1 MTSSK
6 PISWAGL
13 LAAASVASLSAGA
26 QSFIFS
32 EGHGDIGIAYEGGA
46 FEPHWHLHA
55 GAVVNNSPLSED
67 AEYAPG
73 DALAY
78 VPNPSVNRPAGAQW
92 DFLGTAAGN
101 PLWTLPQSNTA
112 GKPFLGIASEELT
125 ASEWSSLTLSLVGLN
140 GPSGGQFSLWQ
151 SDAFGSPVVKMASSD
166 GFSSADTMSMIP
178 GGHDH
183 FFYGFTEPGVYQL
196 TFKWDGTHTG
206 DGAIS
211 ATETF
216 AFGVTAVPE
225 PGEVGVAVALGLGG
239 LAWFRNRRRV
249 ASGQSR

>member
-1 MTSSK
+1 MTPHNHSGL
-6 PISWAGL
+6 AGL
-13 LAAASVASLSAGA
+13 LIAGALSSLTAGA
-26 QSFIFS
+26 QSFIYS

-55 GAVVNNSPLSED
+55 GAAVNSSPLSED

-78 VPNPSVNRPAGAQW
+78 VPNPSVSRPAGAQW
-92 DFLGTAAGN
+92 DFLGTAAGS

-125 ASEWSSLTLSLVGLN
+125 ASEWSSLTLSLVGLS
-140 GPSGGQFSLWQ
+140 GPSGGHFSLWQ
-151 SDAFGSPVVKMASSD
+151 GDAFGSPVVKMASSD
-166 GFSSADTMSMIP
+166 GFSGADTMSMIP

-183 FFYGFTEPGVYQL
+183 YFFGFTEPGVYQVTL
-196 TFKWDGTHTG
+196 KWDGTHTG

-249 ASGQSR
+249 ASAHSR